1 MSMKREKVGGYPYE
15 IDREGNIL
23 ILRFFPKSPNAKY
36 PNDAVLVLRLDGKDK
51 QELIEIL
58 S

>member
-1 MSMKREKVGGYPYE
+1 MKREKVGGYPYE
-15 IDREGNIL
+15 IDRERNIL